1 MREIVDPYGSK
12 RSAYKSPWLRFGS
25 IIWGVMSVV
34 LTGLTAIAFG
44 ATWLQALLLS
54 ALIFAYGMARS
65 AELTAVI
72 VQIIER
78 RTPLDD

>member
-1 MREIVDPYGSK
+1 
-12 RSAYKSPWLRFGS
+12 
-25 IIWGVMSVV
+25 MSVV

-78 RTPLDD
+78 RTPLDDY